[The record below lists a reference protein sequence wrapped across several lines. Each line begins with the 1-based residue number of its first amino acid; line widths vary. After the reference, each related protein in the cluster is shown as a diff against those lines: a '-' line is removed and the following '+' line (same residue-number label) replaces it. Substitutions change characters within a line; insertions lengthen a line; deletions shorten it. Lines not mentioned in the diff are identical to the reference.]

1 MASASLFFPYKFS
14 KVGQKQT
21 KQAKVQSDWN
31 ENTTYQGV
39 DAAKAVLRQ
48 FRTLNAYIRKKQ
60 NGLKSR
66 NKKAYLVIGKE
77 EIKLSLFAYNMIFYV
92 DNPKEPILKRTLR
105 IYKFSCKINWLYIC
119 SHHVSYLVFWN

>member
-1 MASASLFFPYKFS
+1 MLIL
-14 KVGQKQT
+14 
-21 KQAKVQSDWN
+21 
-31 ENTTYQGV
+31 E
-39 DAAKAVLRQ
+39 
-48 FRTLNAYIRKKQ
+48 KKQ

-105 IYKFSCKINWLYIC
+105 IYKFNCKIN
-119 SHHVSYLVFWN
+119 